1 MTRYPVMPGHSRP
14 KDGVALLAYLP
25 GIHVLSGKDVDARNE
40 SGHDEER
47 ICCRPSS
54 HFRRLMLEH
63 GGARGVVHLGFEFE
77 AFL

>member
-25 GIHVLSGKDVDARNE
+25 GIHVLSRKDVDARNE

-47 ICCRPSS
+47 ICCGSS
-54 HFRRLMLEH
+54 GHLGRLVLEH
-63 GGARGVVHLGFEFE
+63 GGAGGVVHFGFELE